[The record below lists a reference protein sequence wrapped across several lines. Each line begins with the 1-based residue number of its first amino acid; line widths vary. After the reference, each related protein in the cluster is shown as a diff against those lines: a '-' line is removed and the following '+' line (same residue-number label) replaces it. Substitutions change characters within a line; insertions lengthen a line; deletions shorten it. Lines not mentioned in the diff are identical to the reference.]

1 MVWAWAAAFATGL
14 AVVYGLNIKI
24 DMEPLSDGLA
34 AFYGGCHRAAWALA
48 LGWLIFACCRGY
60 GGNFLQ
66 LFLTHCLKI
75 TKNVSYY
82 NIASAAIFLFF

>member
-14 AVVYGLNIKI
+14 AVVYGLYIKI
-24 DMEPLSDGLA
+24 DMEPLSDGLS

-66 LFLTHCLKI
+66 LFLTHSLKI
-75 TKNVSYY
+75 IQNVSLQ
-82 NIASAAIFLFF
+82 AKFLKRI

>member
-1 MVWAWAAAFATGL
+1 MVVWAWAAAFATGL

-24 DMEPLSDGLA
+24 DMEPLSDGLS
-34 AFYGGCHRAAWALA
+34 AFYGGFHRAAWAIA

-66 LFLTHCLKI
+66 LFLTHSLKI
-75 TKNVSYY
+75 IQNVSLQAKFMKR
-82 NIASAAIFLFF
+82 I